1 MWKLFWCFC
10 CYFEH
15 DSHIFSLVSTVDFE
29 QVNVGWV
36 ALHVLCQIY
45 QGPSMKQICSIMSI
59 IWVPFL
65 LVRILTRATSLKQQM
80 YRFCQTTRSSFF
92 YGCSFQDSFIPP
104 SSVLFLLQ
112 KCLIWLKNAW
122 NQNANSLYFRTKKL
136 LNIGIIGKKM
146 ALTTYEDSIHV

>member
-1 MWKLFWCFC
+1 
-10 CYFEH
+10 
-15 DSHIFSLVSTVDFE
+15 
-29 QVNVGWV
+29 
-36 ALHVLCQIY
+36 
-45 QGPSMKQICSIMSI
+45 
-59 IWVPFL
+59 
-65 LVRILTRATSLKQQM
+65 M

-136 LNIGIIGKKM
+136 LNKSWEKNGTHNLWGFYSCLKISKITTTQSSLKCSIIWFVVWLSDIPYAFSGKINFSLQ
-146 ALTTYEDSIHV
+146 AAATFIDSKDKKWPSSL